1 MKALRNA
8 FGQFATGVC
17 VVSALDKAGN
27 PIGITINS
35 FGSVSLDPA
44 LALWSIQNSSDLFEF
59 WTHTHKYAINI
70 LASDQQAISG
80 QCAKPGQH
88 GLQNDQVEMSDTGI
102 PLVAGALAS
111 FEMTLEQVVPAGD
124 HHLILGNI
132 DKYQVNDSLSP
143 LVFHKGQYHTL

>member
-17 VVSALDKAGN
+17 VVSAVNNDGRA
-27 PIGITINS
+27 IGITINS

-44 LALWSIQNSSDLFEF
+44 LALWSIQNSSDLFDF
-59 WTHTHKYAINI
+59 WTGTKKYAINI

-88 GLQNDQVEMSDTGI
+88 GLQSDQVAMSEDGI
-102 PLVAGALAS
+102 PLVIGALAS

-124 HHLILGNI
+124 HHLILGTI
-132 DKYQVNDSLSP
+132 DKYQVNDALSP

>member
-1 MKALRNA
+1 VKALRNA

-17 VVSALDKAGN
+17 VVSALDNSGQ
-27 PIGITINS
+27 PIGVTINS

-44 LALWSIQNSSDLFEF
+44 LALWSIQNSSDLFDF
-59 WTHTHKYAINI
+59 WTNIQQYAINI
-70 LASDQQAISG
+70 LASDQQALSG

-88 GLQNDQVEMSDTGI
+88 GLQDHQVQMSETGI

-132 DKYQVNDSLSP
+132 DNYRVNENLSP
-143 LVFHKGQYHTL
+143 LVFHKGQYHNL